1 MRSVYDGAR
10 THCRVRCLN
19 KLRTLSGAIVRMS
32 VADCCDTGTLSF
44 VSENQ
49 RFEMRFRLRSS
60 ERDESTDARRLSSI
74 ERSVLSAMSEAE
86 TERKGLRQRLDT
98 ARGRASLLLGNE
110 TFGNLDREP
119 KSEQLLLEA
128 ERDLMAGERRIHQ
141 LSAHQEH
148 LRKVLDLLKA
158 EITSS

>member
-1 MRSVYDGAR
+1 
-10 THCRVRCLN
+10 
-19 KLRTLSGAIVRMS
+19 
-32 VADCCDTGTLSF
+32 
-44 VSENQ
+44 
-49 RFEMRFRLRSS
+49 MRFRLRSS
-60 ERDESTDARRLSSI
+60 GRDESADARRLSSI
-74 ERSVLSAMSEAE
+74 ERSLLDAMSEAG
-86 TERKGLRQRLDT
+86 TEKKGLRQRLHT